1 MWLFNS
7 LLIVSWAFTLV
18 AGEVNK
24 TPVCSLPSVAIQLLA
39 SPALFVPLEVNEQ
52 ESPVSTPTVTVYLLG
67 GQSNMQGLGKV
78 AELPEP
84 MSREI
89 PHAFFWNGQTFEPL
103 VLGQTKVSARANEF
117 GPEVGFALEMASE
130 TNPVY
135 LVKYHASGMPLH
147 HGWNGNVWEGGEP
160 VPGRRN
166 FYPGET
172 PNDENCGTLYAA
184 MRDQFQ
190 AALEHLSQSEQ
201 TPVVRGF
208 VWMQGEQD
216 SKDALSATSYAAS
229 LNRLRRRLA
238 EDLHCEPTLPLAF
251 GQVLPYT
258 PPLERFKFRDEIRA
272 QMAACDCNSGSPE
285 AMPATIMVS
294 TDDISLLPDTVHY
307 DTQGQLRLGEAFAKA
322 IKQIHSAG
330 VEVRSGN

>member
-1 MWLFNS
+1 MWFFNS

-18 AGEVNK
+18 AGEVI
-24 TPVCSLPSVAIQLLA
+24 TTGPCGPQSPIIQLLA
-39 SPALFVPLEVNEQ
+39 SPPLSDTLEINDQ
-52 ESPVSTPTVTVYLLG
+52 EPQASTPTVTVYLLG

-89 PHAFFWNGQTFEPL
+89 PHAYFWNGQTFERL
-103 VLGQTKVSARANEF
+103 VVGQTKVSARANEF
-117 GPEVGFALEMASE
+117 GPEVGFAIEMASE

-172 PNDENCGTLYAA
+172 PDDENRGTLYAA

-190 AALEHLSQSEQ
+190 AALEHLSQSGQ

-238 EDLHCEPTLPLAF
+238 EDLRCEPTLPLAF
-251 GQVLPYT
+251 GQVLPHS

-294 TDDISLLPDTVHY
+294 TDNISLLPDTVHY
-307 DTQGQLRLGEAFAKA
+307 DTLGQLRLGEAFAKA
-322 IKQIHSAG
+322 IKQLHSADS
-330 VEVRSGN
+330 ETSSDN